1 MNYSL
6 IPPVITY
13 AMRGRRNTKETEHDK
28 DGTHEQRRLKLDQ
41 GHAWL
46 SWDPLE
52 SGACRSIS
60 LRNGITW
67 IFTTLAVACVMEYPL
82 FQHNVNK
89 SYNLVSHLL
98 QNIPS
103 KTYDDTKIY
112 LIYKY
117 EVYIVPD
124 HALIAHWNIPHAL
137 LVVVVVVYVCG
148 VGWGGVG
155 GGWGGWGCWWWWWWW
170 VLGLVGWR
178 GVGDG
183 GGWVGFWWMLGDGWG
198 WWVGGWWGGNV
209 S

>member
-13 AMRGRRNTKETEHDK
+13 AMRRRRNMKENEHDK

-67 IFTTLAVACVMEYPL
+67 IFATLAVACVMEYSL

-103 KTYDDTKIY
+103 KTY
-112 LIYKY
+112 
-117 EVYIVPD
+117 V
-124 HALIAHWNIPHAL
+124 A
-137 LVVVVVVYVCG
+137 YVA
-148 VGWGGVG
+148 GGVG
-155 GGWGGWGCWWWWWWW
+155 GGGGGCWVGVGGWWGGGW
-170 VLGLVGWR
+170 VGVG

-183 GGWVGFWWMLGDGWG
+183 GGVGFWWMVGDGWG
-198 WWVGGWWGGNV
+198 WWGGNM